1 MTSNFPLV
9 KSTTLELALQQW
21 ADWVISLEKA
31 RKKLGWKALFSE
43 EEWRCWAETLDQDLV
58 WKLALS
64 ELDEL
69 EMPRLFAGYW
79 IACLV
84 SSYDVEDIA
93 TYWRI
98 RCPTWVTSRMT
109 GLLNTLLLQEP
120 PFGNKLR
127 GSIIEYAGGTHDPTE
142 KSLPPS
148 YIGVVIPEPPS
159 FVTIH
164 IPRFMFPGLEKDPSA
179 LAELLKR
186 LDTQL
191 KRPDTQYE
199 KHPLSQILKQTGRPV
214 RGTWARRTI
223 SGAETHKLRP
233 LYEGMIQSEYAR
245 ELVESLSPKQ
255 FEKVVKSSGGMVHDE
270 LVLGCYAERL
280 VSQKEREK
288 IRDRV
293 RKRVTGWFKRAKR
306 WPLPEEEA
314 Q

>member
-1 MTSNFPLV
+1 MTNNFPLV

-21 ADWVISLEKA
+21 ADWVISLDKA

-43 EEWRCWAETLDQDLV
+43 EEWRRWAETLDQDLV

-64 ELDEL
+64 ELDKL
-69 EMPRLFAGYW
+69 EMPRLLAGYW

-84 SSYDVEDIA
+84 SSYYVEDIA
-93 TYWRI
+93 TYRRI
-98 RCPTWVTSRMT
+98 RCPAWVMNRMT
-109 GLLNTLLLQEP
+109 GLQNTLLLQEP

-127 GSIIEYAGGTHDPTE
+127 GGVIEYASGTHDPTE
-142 KSLPPS
+142 RSLPPS

-179 LAELLKR
+179 LAKLLKR

-191 KRPDTQYE
+191 KRPDTKDE
-199 KHPLSQILKQTGRPV
+199 KHPLSQILRRVGRPIQ
-214 RGTWARRTI
+214 GSWARKMI
-223 SGAETHKLRP
+223 SGADTHKLRL
-233 LYEGMIQSEYAR
+233 LYEGMIQSEYAH

-255 FEKVVKSSGGMVHDE
+255 LEKVAKFSGEMAHD
-270 LVLGCYAERL
+270 VLMLGYHAERL
-280 VSQKEREK
+280 VPKKERTK

-306 WPLPEEEA
+306 WPLPEDEA